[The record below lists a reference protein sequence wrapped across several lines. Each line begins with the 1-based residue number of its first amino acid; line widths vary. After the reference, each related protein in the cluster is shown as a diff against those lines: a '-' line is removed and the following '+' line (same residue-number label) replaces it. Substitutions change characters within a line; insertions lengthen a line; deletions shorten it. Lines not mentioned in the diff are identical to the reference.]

1 MRVRGA
7 IALVLA
13 LSLWCSA
20 TALAASRAPAIKRCA
35 SVRLNQVLKPD
46 PHGLFGAFSLTAQGT
61 TCSTA
66 RDIARRYA
74 ENPFSAANPKHRTKQ
89 VKGWTCTWKSNL
101 HVAQRVSVSCTK
113 ANARIAFA
121 YEIPSG

>member
-1 MRVRGA
+1 VALCLLGA
-7 IALVLA
+7 
-13 LSLWCSA
+13 A
-20 TALAASRAPAIKRCA
+20 TASAGARLHCT

-46 PHGLFGAFSLTAQGT
+46 PHGLFGAFDVTAQAT

-66 RDIARRYA
+66 RDIARRYT

-89 VKGWTCTWKSNL
+89 VKGWTCTWKPNQ
-101 HVAQRVSVSCTK
+101 HVAQRVSVTCVK
-113 ANARIAFA
+113 ASGRIVFA

>member
-1 MRVRGA
+1 MRARGA

-13 LSLWCSA
+13 FSLWCTA
-20 TALAASRAPAIKRCA
+20 TALATGSAPNISRCR

-46 PHGLFGAFSLTAQGT
+46 PHGLFGAFSVTAQAT

-74 ENPFSAANPKHRTKQ
+74 ENPFSAANPKHRTKRL
-89 VKGWTCTWKSNL
+89 KGWTCTWKPNL
-101 HVAQRVSVSCTK
+101 HVAQRVSVRCTK
-113 ANARIAFA
+113 ASARIAFA